1 MDFLTAEA
9 LSDADDDAARKRVKL
24 NATPPSCF
32 HCGAA
37 PATNRCSRC
46 KAVHFCSRSCQQSA
60 WPQHRRTCAPPKRS
74 WAAGAA
80 LWARALRESSGPL
93 LEEAVRA
100 LRAAPESGDARTAS
114 RRATFL
120 GYCRSDAGDAGGAA
134 AHLERAVALD
144 PSNGDAWR
152 ELLLVRERDEGDIIA
167 ARAVVARCPGLWA
180 SPEQR
185 PGYLERGLRA
195 QPWWDGASFP
205 WVAALEAMSGEVR
218 AEASALVDAEAWS
231 DVGGQGRGPSGA
243 HDGAVVDGS
252 WREVVLLG
260 AGAVEGA
267 APATARFVRDRVAD
281 AAELCDAGGG
291 EVILSRLAP
300 RSAIRPHC
308 APTNLRLTC
317 HLGLAVPPG
326 GGCRIR
332 VGAEWRTWAEGRCL
346 LFDDSFEHEVRN
358 DTDRARVV
366 LLLRFFHPDLAPAR
380 RGAAC
385 RDAIEAK
392 AAAEQARWAP
402 PD

>member
-1 MDFLTAEA
+1 M
-9 LSDADDDAARKRVKL
+9 
-24 NATPPSCF
+24 
-32 HCGAA
+32 
-37 PATNRCSRC
+37 
-46 KAVHFCSRSCQQSA
+46 
-60 WPQHRRTCAPPKRS
+60 
-74 WAAGAA
+74 
-80 LWARALRESSGPL
+80 
-93 LEEAVRA
+93 RA

-152 ELLLVRERDEGDIIA
+152 ELLLVRERDEGDVVA

-185 PGYLERGLRA
+185 PGYVERGLRA
-195 QPWWDGASFP
+195 QPWWDGAQFP
-205 WVAALEAMSGEVR
+205 WVAALEAMSGEVK
-218 AEASALVDAEAWS
+218 AEAAALVDAEAWS

-267 APATARFVRDRVAD
+267 APATAKFVRDRVPD
-281 AAELCDAGGG
+281 AADLCDSGGG

-392 AAAEQARWAP
+392 AAAERARWAP

>member
-1 MDFLTAEA
+1 MLVHRLAEPKLNSTFVAAGSRREAMDILTTEA
-9 LSDADDDAARKRVKL
+9 DDDDDDAARKRVKL
-24 NATPPSCF
+24 DAAPPSCF

-46 KAVHFCSRSCQQSA
+46 KAVHFCSRACQQSA

-74 WAAGAA
+74 WADGAA
-80 LWARALRESSGPL
+80 LWARALRESSGPPRGG
-93 LEEAVRA
+93 RA
-100 LRAAPESGDARTAS
+100 RCGSALNQRPDGAAG
-114 RRATFL
+114 ATFL

-152 ELLLVRERDEGDIIA
+152 ELPRRARRGRYNRREGRR
-167 ARAVVARCPGLWA
+167 RA
-180 SPEQR
+180 
-185 PGYLERGLRA
+185 
-195 QPWWDGASFP
+195 PWWDGASFP

-218 AEASALVDAEAWS
+218 AEAAALVDAETWS

-267 APATARFVRDRVAD
+267 APATARGETACPTRRALRFR
-281 AAELCDAGGG
+281 GG

-332 VGAEWRTWAEGRCL
+332 WRRLADLGRGRCL

-366 LLLRFFHPDLAPAR
+366 LLLRFFHPDLAPER

-392 AAAEQARWAP
+392 AAAERAHWAP